1 MAAQQGPHLPLLPKS
16 LPGLDWPHDEEQG
29 ERLVWFL
36 QTHTLTSMRR
46 KVNVVPGIHGEAKSA
61 KAKTSFLKLAR
72 TAPHLPSEELRPISR
87 WMSHFFSNF
96 F

>member
-1 MAAQQGPHLPLLPKS
+1 M
-16 LPGLDWPHDEEQG
+16 
-29 ERLVWFL
+29 
-36 QTHTLTSMRR
+36 
-46 KVNVVPGIHGEAKSA
+46 NVVPGVHGEAKSA